1 MSTQA
6 GAVVLLVVSVLM
18 SVALL
23 ISVSHSQ
30 LVYLQVKQGMN
41 EVAERQNYWL
51 AEAGLECAYLQ
62 VSHTFPL
69 QHPLDNCGVTPAA
82 SVTISPISKTV
93 YRINSHY
100 KTVSLNRDFYFSIE
114 DEPDSLKWLQGSW
127 YEE

>member
-41 EVAERQNYWL
+41 EVADRQNYWL
-51 AEAGLECAYLQ
+51 AA
-62 VSHTFPL
+62 
-69 QHPLDNCGVTPAA
+69 
-82 SVTISPISKTV
+82 
-93 YRINSHY
+93 HY
-100 KTVSLNRDFYFSIE
+100 FF
-114 DEPDSLKWLQGSW
+114 
-127 YEE
+127 